1 MSQLARSTCDAP
13 APRQIIRVFLCG
25 DVMTGRGIDQILPHP
40 CDPCLHEDY
49 VRSANGYVRLA
60 EQTNGL
66 ISAPAPPSYIWG
78 AALDEL
84 NRKAPDARII
94 NLETSV
100 TRSDVY
106 AEKGINYRMSP
117 ENAACLPAAGVDCC
131 VLGNNHVLDWGR
143 PGLLETLATL
153 ERLGIKTAGAGRD
166 LAQARAPAILEITGK
181 GRLLVFSFASPTSG
195 VPRNWA
201 ATATAPGVNLLSG
214 FADES
219 VARTAEQIAGIRQP
233 GDLVIASIHWGA
245 NWGYEIPEEHR
256 RFARALIDRAN
267 VSLIHGHSSHHA
279 KAIEIYKDRLILYG
293 CGDFL
298 NDYEGIRGYDEF
310 RGDLAVMYFADF
322 EPSTGR
328 LAGLELMVL
337 RIRRFQLIAASGA
350 DIGWMQQTLDRESGR
365 FGARV
370 RLTPDGRLT
379 LSWPTRSVNG
389 LASISNCS

>member
-1 MSQLARSTCDAP
+1 MAELKRKAGVLSMSPSARSTFDSP
-13 APRQIIRVFLCG
+13 APRQVIRVFLCG

-40 CDPCLHEDY
+40 CDPRLHEDY
-49 VRSANGYVRLA
+49 VHSANGYVRLA
-60 EQTNGL
+60 EQANGS
-66 ISAPAPPSYIWG
+66 IPAPVAPSYIWG

-94 NLETSV
+94 NLETSI
-100 TRSDVY
+100 TRSDSF
-106 AEKGINYRMSP
+106 ADKGINYRMSP
-117 ENAACLPAAGVDCC
+117 ENAECLTAAGVDCC

-143 PGLLETLATL
+143 VGLLETLATL

-166 LAQARAPAILEITGK
+166 LAQARAPAILEIAGK

-195 VPRNWA
+195 VPRNWGATPVA
-201 ATATAPGVNLLSG
+201 AGVNLLSD

-219 VARTAEQIAGIRQP
+219 VARIAEQVESVRRP
-233 GDLVIASIHWGA
+233 GDLVIASIHWGG
-245 NWGYEIPEEHR
+245 NWGYEIPEEER
-256 RFARALIDRAN
+256 RFARGLIDQAN
-267 VSLIHGHSSHHA
+267 VSLVHGHSSHHA

-310 RGDLAVMYFADF
+310 RGDLAAMYSADF

-328 LAGLELMVL
+328 LAGLELTVL
-337 RIRRFQLIAASGA
+337 RIRRFQLTAASSA
-350 DIGWMQQTLDRESGR
+350 DIGWMQQRLHRESRR

-370 RLTPDGRLT
+370 GLTSDGRLT
-379 LSWPTRSVNG
+379 LS
-389 LASISNCS
+389 